1 MRPISLPLLPVT
13 TGHAPQDLL
22 LDLSIPS
29 RLEALCDVRE
39 RLDAVLGP
47 LGLDETARDRIGLA
61 AHEAMAN
68 AMIHGNRRDP
78 GLPVG
83 LRVLLDGGDLVIRVA
98 DRGAGFDPAAVAD
111 PLRPENRLRPGGR
124 GLLLMRA
131 MADESGHAPGPMGG
145 TVAILRWRLGGDALR
160 PDLDH

>member
-13 TGHAPQDLL
+13 TGHAPHHPL
-22 LDLSIPS
+22 LDLVLPS
-29 RLEALCDVRE
+29 RLEELGDVRE

-47 LGLDETARDRIGLA
+47 LGFDETARDRIGLA
-61 AHEAMAN
+61 THEAMAN

-98 DRGAGFDPAAVAD
+98 DRGAGFDSAAVAD
-111 PLRPENRLRPGGR
+111 PLRPENRMLSGGR

-131 MADESGHAPGPMGG
+131 MTDEAGHVPGPNGG
-145 TVAILRWRLGGDALR
+145 AVAILRWRLGGDAPR
-160 PDLDH
+160 PELEP